1 MQIKFRQWIIANDSS
16 LFPITFWGNPKFI
29 HSEARVNDETLFWSI
44 GLCICK
50 SFSKSFM
57 NQNWNFKCIIFFQ
70 SGNYICPEEMLKSET
85 GQKGYSS
92 LAISILS
99 SHWWL
104 AVTTPI
110 RWMILSIFSLIQPFL
125 SCGLEKHLVATAA
138 QRQRLTKIFANL
150 RYFET
155 SSCGT
160 CSSMPRFVEMFYHKR
175 PALMAKKNIRQ
186 SLNQIRRFSAVAI
199 SPVHIR
205 CAKALATSNLS
216 TSF

>member
-1 MQIKFRQWIIANDSS
+1 MTLHFSQLHFEVTQNLFTQKQELMMKRSSDRLVSVFVNLSRKVLWIK
-16 LFPITFWGNPKFI
+16 
-29 HSEARVNDETLFWSI
+29 I
-44 GLCICK
+44 GISNA
-50 SFSKSFM
+50 SFCGSG
-57 NQNWNFKCIIFFQ
+57 FQ

-138 QRQRLTKIFANL
+138 QRQKLTKIFANL